1 MSDIIIFTRKKGSDR
16 PLMVTKPFGT
26 KKVERFVSLD
36 EVSLSIN
43 DVIEK
48 DSSNSVNSFLS
59 LKIGRFGKWKLLGHM
74 SLENVYINDVNGEIK
89 GECSCRFVEPKYG
102 RKVEVEMTRR
112 GLRYGVEVSVFDR
125 PDCDEASRNKCPK
138 IGIEFDTVRSS
149 YMNFLENLRKR
160 RG

>member
-1 MSDIIIFTRKKGSDR
+1 MSDIIIFTRKKGSER
-16 PLMVTKPFGT
+16 PIMVTKPLGT
-26 KKVERFVSLD
+26 KKVERFVNLD
-36 EVSLSIN
+36 EVSFSIN
-43 DVIEK
+43 DVVEK

-59 LKIGRFGKWKLLGHM
+59 LKIGRFGKWKLLGNM
-74 SLENVYINDVNGEIK
+74 LLENVYINDVNNDIK

-112 GLRYGVEVSVFDR
+112 GLRYGVEISVFDR
-125 PDCDEASRNKCPK
+125 PDCDEASRKCPK
-138 IGIEFDTVRSS
+138 IGIEFDTVHSS